1 MSDQRV
7 AMLIS
12 QPCLKENTTMRWTV
26 RIALLWVFIAPA
38 QAELSPPNAAGVTF
52 GHVHLNVADI
62 EIHKKLFVEVFGGS
76 LVQKGA
82 LAAVKFPNML
92 VALRETATAGS
103 SQGSVLDH
111 FGFKVRDL
119 AAMRTELEALGYKV
133 QDEFKG
139 VEGFANAY
147 VDGPD
152 GLRLEMQQDTSLAV
166 KAVPNHVHFFTSD
179 YVKLLDWYADAFALT
194 KKNRGR
200 MKTTADAGSVNL
212 SFTTSS
218 RPVAG
223 TKGRTVDHIGFEVT
237 NLEAFLK
244 QLESRGIKLDTPM
257 REVPS
262 LGLKVAFLT
271 DPSGTYIELTEGLS
285 AY

>member
-1 MSDQRV
+1 MKWV
-7 AMLIS
+7 
-12 QPCLKENTTMRWTV
+12 V
-26 RIALLWVFIAPA
+26 RIAVCLAMAAPA
-38 QAELSPPNAAGVTF
+38 EAQLSPPNAAGVTF

-62 EIHKKLFVEVFGGS
+62 EVHKKLFVEVFGGS
-76 LVQKGA
+76 FVQKGA
-82 LAAVKFPNML
+82 LSAVKFPNML
-92 VALRETATAGS
+92 VALRKTATTGS

-111 FGFKVRDL
+111 FGFKVRDI
-119 AAMRTELEALGYKV
+119 AGMRTELEALGYKV
-133 QDEFKG
+133 QGEFKG
-139 VEGFANAY
+139 VEGFPNAY

-152 GLRLEMQQDTSLAV
+152 GLRLELQQDTSLAV

-194 KKNRGR
+194 KKSRGR
-200 MKTTADAGSVNL
+200 MKTTADAGTVNL

-218 RPVAG
+218 QPVAP

-237 NLEAFLK
+237 NLESFLK
-244 QLESRGIKLDTPM
+244 QLEARGIKLDMPM
-257 REVPS
+257 REVPD

-271 DPSGTYIELTEGLS
+271 DPSGTYVELTEGLS